1 MSKDTHRIIREP
13 MKVQIEEASDPEKKL
28 WRAVLGQAFE
38 DAFGPERYEKT
49 KAIKQEAVEFLT
61 NYSDVSFINV
71 CENAG
76 FDPSFI
82 KRKVRNKFA
91 QNFISNITNLSTKVR
106 NKNE

>member
-1 MSKDTHRIIREP
+1 MIREHL
-13 MKVQIEEASDPEKKL
+13 KVQIEETPDPEKNL

-49 KAIKQEAVEFLT
+49 KAIKQEAVDFLT
-61 NYSDVSFINV
+61 NYNDVSFINV

-106 NKNE
+106 NKNEW

>member
-1 MSKDTHRIIREP
+1 MIREHL
-13 MKVQIEEASDPEKKL
+13 KVQIEETPDPEKNL

-49 KAIKQEAVEFLT
+49 KAIKQDAVDFLT

>member
-1 MSKDTHRIIREP
+1 MLKEAIGVE
-13 MKVQIEEASDPEKKL
+13 IEEAPDSYTKL
-28 WRAVLGQAFE
+28 WRAVLGQALE

-82 KRKVRNKFA
+82 KRKVRKKFTEKFTSA
-91 QNFISNITNLSTKVR
+91 IKNLSTKVR
-106 NKNE
+106 NKNEW

>member
-1 MSKDTHRIIREP
+1 MIREHL
-13 MKVQIEEASDPEKKL
+13 KVQIEETPDPEKNL

-49 KAIKQEAVEFLT
+49 KAIKQEAVDFLT
-61 NYSDVSFINV
+61 NYNDVSFINV

>member
-1 MSKDTHRIIREP
+1 MMNES
-13 MKVQIEEASDPEKKL
+13 MKVLTEESPDPEKKL

-82 KRKVRNKFA
+82 KRKVRKKFTEQFVSA
-91 QNFISNITNLSTKVR
+91 INNISTKVR
-106 NKNE
+106 SKNEW

>member
-1 MSKDTHRIIREP
+1 MSYE
-13 MKVQIEEASDPEKKL
+13 KVIMEEKTPPEQRL
-28 WRAVLGQAFE
+28 WRAVLTQALE

-49 KAIKQEAVEFLT
+49 KAIKQEAVDFLT

-106 NKNE
+106 NKNEW

>member
-1 MSKDTHRIIREP
+1 MMNES
-13 MKVQIEEASDPEKKL
+13 MKVLTEESPDPEKKL

-82 KRKVRNKFA
+82 KRKVRKKFTEQFVSA
-91 QNFISNITNLSTKVR
+91 INNISTKVR
-106 NKNE
+106 CKNEW

>member
-1 MSKDTHRIIREP
+1 MHMQPLRVLT
-13 MKVQIEEASDPEKKL
+13 EETSPPEKKL

-38 DAFGPERYEKT
+38 DAFGPDRYEKT
-49 KAIKQEAVEFLT
+49 PSIKKEAVDFLT

-82 KRKVRNKFA
+82 KRKVRKKFTE
-91 QNFISNITNLSTKVR
+91 NFVSAINNLSTKVR
-106 NKNE
+106 NKNEW

>member
-1 MSKDTHRIIREP
+1 MIREHL
-13 MKVQIEEASDPEKKL
+13 KVQIEETPDPEKNI

-49 KAIKQEAVEFLT
+49 KAIKQEAVDFLT

>member
-1 MSKDTHRIIREP
+1 MIREHL
-13 MKVQIEEASDPEKKL
+13 KVQIEETPDPEKNL

-49 KAIKQEAVEFLT
+49 KAIKQEAVDFLT

>member
-1 MSKDTHRIIREP
+1 MIREHL
-13 MKVQIEEASDPEKKL
+13 KVQIEETPDPEKNL

-49 KAIKQEAVEFLT
+49 KAIKQEAVDFLT

-82 KRKVRNKFA
+82 KRKVRSKFA